1 MDSFQQPA
9 FSLSSPPDNFDPTHV
24 PTDGEQYLHSVIYER
39 NKCPAVVVRPLKRD
53 VGKETATTNDSKSC
67 RSVWDE
73 LVEVNS
79 FSLVLFDLLI
89 IDLKTKYKFALAKLL
104 I

>member
-9 FSLSSPPDNFDPTHV
+9 FSLSLPPDNFDPTHV

-53 VGKETATTNDSKSC
+53 VGKETSTTKESC

-79 FSLVLFDLLI
+79 FSLALFD
-89 IDLKTKYKFALAKLL
+89 Y
-104 I
+104 

>member
-9 FSLSSPPDNFDPTHV
+9 FSLSLPPDDFDPTQV

-53 VGKETATTNDSKSC
+53 VEKETTTTKDSKSC

-79 FSLVLFDLLI
+79 F
-89 IDLKTKYKFALAKLL
+89 
-104 I
+104 